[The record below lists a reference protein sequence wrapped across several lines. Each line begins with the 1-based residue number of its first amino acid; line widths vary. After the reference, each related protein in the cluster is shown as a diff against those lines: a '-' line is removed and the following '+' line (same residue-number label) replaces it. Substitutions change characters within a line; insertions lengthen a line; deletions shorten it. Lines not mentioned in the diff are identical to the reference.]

1 MSGYIYT
8 ESSYEQGIKALGLCF
23 IQSSGFF
30 FYISFR
36 SYKYIYIDFQL
47 DQNVTLRYFSIMR
60 QWRDVEVRFGEIF
73 VSCNQILGH
82 HSEFLYV
89 QELKMSMT
97 SSEITWYDEMFYW
110 DLMRYLCFVM
120 RYHVIWWDKGT
131 SIYWYL
137 VFIAT
142 YFMYYMY
149 VSIDNIHL
157 CLYWIPSF
165 FVCCFEFINHLHVYT
180 S

>member
-1 MSGYIYT
+1 MWIICMLLQSTCYCVEKNRNNLDNMLWSSEISYFRDILFHKCQAIYIHWIVIWTRDQSFRSVFY
-8 ESSYEQGIKALGLCF
+8 SEQWI
-23 IQSSGFF
+23 F

-47 DQNVTLRYFSIMR
+47 DENVTLRYFSIMR

-73 VSCNQILGH
+73 VSCNQISGH
-82 HSEFLYV
+82 RSEFLYV

-97 SSEITWYDEMFYW
+97 GSEITWYDEMFYW

-137 VFIAT
+137 VF
-142 YFMYYMY
+142 
-149 VSIDNIHL
+149 
-157 CLYWIPSF
+157 
-165 FVCCFEFINHLHVYT
+165 
-180 S
+180 

>member
-1 MSGYIYT
+1 MLLQSTCYCVEKNRNNLDNMLWSSEISYFRDILFHKCQAIYRIYT
-8 ESSYEQGIKALGLCF
+8 ESSFEQGIKALGLCF

-30 FYISFR
+30 SYISFR
-36 SYKYIYIDFQL
+36 GYKFIYIDFQL
-47 DQNVTLRYFSIMR
+47 DENVTLRYFSIMR

-73 VSCNQILGH
+73 VSCNQISGH
-82 HSEFLYV
+82 RSEFLYV

-137 VFIAT
+137 VF
-142 YFMYYMY
+142 
-149 VSIDNIHL
+149 
-157 CLYWIPSF
+157 
-165 FVCCFEFINHLHVYT
+165 
-180 S
+180 

>member
-1 MSGYIYT
+1 MIFWD
-8 ESSYEQGIKALGLCF
+8 IIF
-23 IQSSGFF
+23 IQISYSINVRLYIHWIVIWTRDQSFRSVFYSEQWIF

-47 DQNVTLRYFSIMR
+47 DENVTLRYFSIMR
-60 QWRDVEVRFGEIF
+60 QWQDVEVRFGEIF
-73 VSCNQILGH
+73 VSCNQISGH
-82 HSEFLYV
+82 RSEFLYV

-120 RYHVIWWDKGT
+120 RYHVIWWDTGT

-137 VFIAT
+137 VF
-142 YFMYYMY
+142 
-149 VSIDNIHL
+149 
-157 CLYWIPSF
+157 
-165 FVCCFEFINHLHVYT
+165 
-180 S
+180 